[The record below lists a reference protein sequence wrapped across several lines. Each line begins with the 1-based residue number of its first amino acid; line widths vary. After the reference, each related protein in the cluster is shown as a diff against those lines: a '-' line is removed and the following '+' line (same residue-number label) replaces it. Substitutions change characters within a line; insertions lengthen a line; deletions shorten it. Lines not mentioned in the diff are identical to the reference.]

1 MLLFNHIFILYARLF
16 IKLLHLLNIMRKIL
30 FTALASLLFTNLF
43 GQVAITSLGVAATE
57 NFNTLAAT
65 GTTSAA
71 LPTGWV
77 FLELGSNAN
86 TTYGVDDG
94 AGTSGNTYSYGTG
107 TNTDRAFSMLLSGSL
122 SPRIGA
128 FYINQT
134 GSTVTSVTIS
144 LTCEQWRRTS
154 RSPAGRD
161 TAYFSYGI
169 NKSAIDTNSGAWIS
183 IADLNLVS
191 PTTGASGS
199 LNGNSTANRSSISHT
214 FQVNLNPNDTFV
226 LRWVDAN
233 VAGGA
238 DDGLGVD
245 DFSITF
251 NANTPVGI
259 PPASNLTF
267 TANSTTTAT
276 INFNRTNYVDS
287 AYSTLVFVKQGSVIT
302 QGTPNVATSNYTAN
316 TNFSAATSVFQ
327 NDANAKC
334 VMNSD
339 DSVVSI
345 TGLVAGTTYHV
356 LVYVVRNA
364 DSVYSAATT
373 ANGNTIANPAVV
385 TALAVNTI
393 NAVNALRVQ
402 WTKPTAYNNNNSTT
416 VVFVKEASTINNLTP
431 TAVGTSYVADT
442 SFTGSGTKFEHD
454 TLARCAY
461 NGDSNVVTI
470 GGLNT
475 NTIYHVLVFH
485 YRLTDS
491 LYSTGVA
498 QSGKTPKA
506 LPPSAVTGVN
516 FTGIGIAQKTLN
528 WTKPV
533 DYVDSTMSVLVF
545 ARRNSAITVG
555 TPNLAITAYAA
566 NSNFSAAQVK
576 YQNDTNA
583 RCVYIGDN
591 NNATITGLEANT
603 NYHYLIFVTQDI
615 DTLYSVAATA
625 NQTTRSLPAAATSIT
640 FNTTTANAT
649 TITWNKPL
657 SYSNSN
663 FTTLVFLKELSSIN
677 QSTPSFNASAYT
689 PDTTMGNGTKYQHD
703 SLAFCVFNADTNRVT
718 VGGLKVK
725 SIYHALVLV
734 YRVDDSTYAT
744 GMVGNVSTLDTLQ
757 PPPAYPKYNISQ
769 INKTNTSTGVP
780 DSNGVKVSLSGKVLG
795 FNQRTTGI
803 QFALNDVTGGITVFN
818 ATKSFGIT
826 PINEGDSIY
835 VQGTVSSFRG
845 LCQLNA
851 DSVWKGALSST
862 NFTANTV
869 TKLDENTENILVK
882 LSAVRF
888 ATAPTV
894 TSFPATSTNYLIVT
908 SANDTFTMRVLALS
922 ALAGQPISTTP
933 TFDVTGIGAQFS
945 TSTTS
950 PFAFNGYQLFPRGT
964 NDIVGITPPPSPK
977 IVSIASINKT
987 NTTTGIADSL
997 NAKVTLKGI
1006 AIGFNQR
1013 ATGLLFVID
1022 DGTGGISLFNN
1033 SKNFGYT
1040 VNEGDSIYV
1049 QGTVAQ
1055 FRGLTQI
1062 NIDTLWNVTGS
1073 SSIYAPIPVT
1083 SLSEGTENKLVRLN
1097 GVRFETE
1104 PTGANWPTANTS
1116 INVVAEDN
1124 SVYTLR
1130 LLATSNLAGK
1140 ALPSTEK
1147 FDVIGLNGQ
1156 FTTAT
1161 PALDGY
1167 QIIPRDEDDIIENNA
1182 AQDSIGAFDL
1192 VSPANNTIITLDSP
1206 YTSVINISWRK
1217 PQIFGNIDSVLYYF
1231 DVDTINGDFSEPY
1244 VSLETTGDPND
1255 TSLTLTEQQVKDIV
1269 DGLGMVPGE
1278 VFYGKWQIY
1287 AESVSDPDV
1296 FNISSQ
1302 TRNITIDYVL
1312 NSGLKNIGFETA
1324 PVIYPNPA
1332 STTLNITSKEPIA
1345 SIKLFNTIGEAVL
1358 IKTASGVEHQ
1368 LDVTSLSHGLYLI
1381 EVNGTKGQRLTKRIV
1396 ID

>member
-1 MLLFNHIFILYARLF
+1 
-16 IKLLHLLNIMRKIL
+16 MRKIL
-30 FTALASLLFTNLF
+30 FTALATLLFTNLF
-43 GQVAITSLGVAATE
+43 GQVAINSVGVAATE

-65 GTTSAA
+65 GTTSTT
-71 LPTGWV
+71 LPTGWA
-77 FLELGSNAN
+77 FFELGNNSNA
-86 TTYGVDDG
+86 TYGVDDG
-94 AGTSGNTYSYGTG
+94 TLTSGNTYSYGAG
-107 TNTDRAFSMLLSGSL
+107 TNTDRALGMLLSGSL

-128 FYINQT
+128 FYVNKT

-144 LTCEQWRRTS
+144 FTCEQWRRTS

-169 NKSAIDTNSGAWIS
+169 NKASIDTNSGTWVS
-183 IADLNLVS
+183 VPDLNLIS
-191 PTTGASGS
+191 PTTGATGS
-199 LNGNSTANRSSISHT
+199 LNGNSTANRTAVTYT
-214 FQVNLNPNDTFV
+214 FQVNLNNNDTLA
-226 LRWVDAN
+226 LRWIDAN

-238 DDGLGVD
+238 DDGLGID

-259 PPASNLTF
+259 PPVSNLIF
-267 TANSTTTAT
+267 TPNTTTRAT
-276 INFNRTNYVDS
+276 LSFNKTNYIDS
-287 AYSTLVFVKQGSVIT
+287 AYSTLVFVKQGSAVT
-302 QGTPNVATSNYTAN
+302 QGTPNAAVSNYTAN

-334 VMNSD
+334 VMNGD

-345 TGLVAGTTYHV
+345 TGLLAGTTYHV

-373 ANGNTIANPAVV
+373 ANGITIANPAAA
-385 TALAVNTI
+385 TTLAVNTI

-402 WTKPTAYNNNNSTT
+402 WTKPAAYNNTNSTT
-416 VVFVKEASTINNLTP
+416 VVFVKESTAINNLTP
-431 TAVGTSYVADT
+431 SAVGTSYVADT
-442 SFTGSGTKFEHD
+442 SFTGSGTKFEQD
-454 TLARCAY
+454 TLARCVY

-470 GGLNT
+470 GGLNN
-475 NTIYHVLVFH
+475 NTTYHVLVFH
-485 YRLTDS
+485 YRQTDS
-491 LYSTGVA
+491 LYSAGVA

-506 LPPSAVTGVN
+506 LPPGAVTGIN
-516 FTGIGIAQKTLN
+516 FTGIGIMQNTLN

-555 TPNLAITAYAA
+555 TPTVAANTYTA

-583 RCVYIGDN
+583 RCVYVGDDS
-591 NNATITGLEANT
+591 NATITGLEVNT
-603 NYHYLIFVTQDI
+603 NYHYLVLVTQDI

-625 NQTTRSLPAAATSIT
+625 NQTTRSLPAAVTNIT

-649 TITWNKPL
+649 TLTWNKPL
-657 SYSNSN
+657 SYANNN
-663 FTTLVFLKELSSIN
+663 FTTLVFLKELSSVN

-689 PDTTMGNGTKYQHD
+689 PDTAMGIGTKYQHD

-725 SIYHALVLV
+725 TLYHALVLV

-744 GMVGNVSTLDTLQ
+744 GTVGNVSTLDTLQ

-780 DSNGVKVSLSGKVLG
+780 DSNGVKVSLSGRVLG

-803 QFALNDVTGGITVFN
+803 QFALNDATGGITIFN

-826 PINEGDSIY
+826 PISEGDSIY

-845 LCQLNA
+845 LCQINA
-851 DSVWKGALSST
+851 DSVWKGAVSSG
-862 NFTANTV
+862 NFTATAV
-869 TKLDENTENILVK
+869 TKLGENTENILVK

-894 TSFPATSTNYLIVT
+894 TSFPATSTVYQIIT
-908 SANDTFTMRVLALS
+908 STNDTFTMRVLATS
-922 ALAGQPISTTP
+922 ALAGQPIPTTP
-933 TFDVTGIGAQFS
+933 TFDVTGIGSQFS

-950 PFAFNGYQLFPRGT
+950 PFAFNGYQLYPRGT

-987 NTTTGIADSL
+987 NATTGVPDSL
-997 NAKVTLKGI
+997 DAKVNLRGI
-1006 AIGFNQR
+1006 VIGFNQR
-1013 ATGLLFVID
+1013 ASGLLFVID

-1083 SLSEGTENKLVRLN
+1083 ALSESTENKLVRLN

-1104 PTGANWPTANTS
+1104 PTGNNWPTANTS
-1116 INVVAEDN
+1116 INIITANNDVLV
-1124 SVYTLR
+1124 LR
-1130 LLATSNLAGK
+1130 ILATSDLAGTP
-1140 ALPSTEK
+1140 LPSSET
-1147 FDVIGLNGQ
+1147 FDIIGLNGQ

-1161 PALDGY
+1161 PALGGY
-1167 QIIPRDEDDIIENNA
+1167 QIIPRDEDDVIESNTV
-1182 AQDSIGAFDL
+1182 QDSIGAFDL

-1206 YTSVINISWRK
+1206 FTSSVTISWRK
-1217 PQIFGNIDSVLYYF
+1217 PSVFGNVDSILYYF
-1231 DVDTINGDFSEPY
+1231 DVDTINGDFSDPY
-1244 VSLETTGDPND
+1244 VSFETSGDPND

-1278 VFYGKWQIY
+1278 VFYGKWEIY

-1312 NSGLKNIGFETA
+1312 NSGLKNIGFETV
-1324 PVIYPNPA
+1324 PMVYPNPA
-1332 STTLNITSKEPIA
+1332 ASVLTIYAKELIY
-1345 SIKLFNTIGEAVL
+1345 SVKLFNITGEQVSINTL
-1358 IKTASGVEHQ
+1358 PGFEYK
-1368 LDVTSLSHGLYLI
+1368 LDVSTLPQGLYLLEI
-1381 EVNGTKGQRLTKRIV
+1381 NGAKGEHLTKRVV
-1396 ID
+1396 IR